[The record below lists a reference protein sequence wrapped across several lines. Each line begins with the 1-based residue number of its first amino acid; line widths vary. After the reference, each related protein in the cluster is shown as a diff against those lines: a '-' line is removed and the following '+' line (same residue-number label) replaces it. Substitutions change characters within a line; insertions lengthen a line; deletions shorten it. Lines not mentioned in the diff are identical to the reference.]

1 MTKQISREYAV
12 RRISKPELS
21 KKDLKN
27 EFTFIANKLDLS
39 EQELLK
45 IFNEKNKSFK
55 NYKNKSFIIKLA
67 AKILKIFGFEKR
79 NLA

>member
-1 MTKQISREYAV
+1 MSREDAV

-21 KKDLKN
+21 KKILKN

-39 EQELLK
+39 EKELLK
-45 IFNEKNKSFK
+45 IFNEKNKNFK

-67 AKILKIFGFEKR
+67 AKILKIFGLEKR
-79 NLA
+79 NLV